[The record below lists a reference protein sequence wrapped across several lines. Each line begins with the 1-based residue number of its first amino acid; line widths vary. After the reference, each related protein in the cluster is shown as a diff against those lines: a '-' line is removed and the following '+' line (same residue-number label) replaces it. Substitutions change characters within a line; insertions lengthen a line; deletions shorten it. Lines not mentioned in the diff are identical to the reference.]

1 MAVPKNRRNV
11 IVKIL
16 RAQGI
21 PEEQVK
27 LLGPTIDHIV
37 WLEEKMDQGRTLIA
51 SSAIV
56 VPYDNG
62 GGQQGIRRNPAYEAI
77 HRMTSSYNATMK
89 TLEDVIRM
97 YAEADTDATG
107 KPSAASQA
115 AAAAIARLRKAE
127 QARGAQHDGN

>member
-11 IVKIL
+11 IIKIL
-16 RAQGI
+16 RSQGI
-21 PEEQVK
+21 PDEQVK

-37 WLEEKMDQGRTLIA
+37 WLEEKMDQGRNLIA
-51 SSAIV
+51 ASAIV

-62 GGQQGIRRNPAYEAI
+62 GGQSGIRKNPAYEAI

-97 YAEADTDATG
+97 YAEQSTDAGT
-107 KPSAASQA
+107 PSAAAQS
-115 AAAAIARLRKAE
+115 AAAAIARLRNAE
-127 QARGAQHDGN
+127 QARGQHGSE